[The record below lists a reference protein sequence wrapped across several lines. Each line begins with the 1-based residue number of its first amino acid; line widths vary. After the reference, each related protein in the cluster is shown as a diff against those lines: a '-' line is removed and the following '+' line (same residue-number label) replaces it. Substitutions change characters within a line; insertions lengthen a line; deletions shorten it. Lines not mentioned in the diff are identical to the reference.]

1 PEGAE
6 PEQIEG
12 RVEAVQLA
20 VDQEAHPGLA
30 PAQLVG
36 QPELADQ
43 ADQLGV
49 AVEDAGV
56 VAVDAPPVMLEVR
69 AEPAELPR
77 GLEDHRTVS
86 RLGEEVGGGEPG
98 DAAADHGDAQRTPAA
113 TDEPQREP
121 LVRSRAAWA
130 GGRPPPSRSGS
141 RSSDRALP
149 AFTMPPAPGNRR
161 ACGRR

>member
-1 PEGAE
+1 M
-6 PEQIEG
+6 
-12 RVEAVQLA
+12 
-20 VDQEAHPGLA
+20 PGLA

-49 AVEDAGV
+49 AVEDDVV
-56 VAVDAPPVMLEVR
+56 VAVDAHPVVLEVR
-69 AEPAELPR
+69 AEAAELAG

-113 TDEPQREP
+113 AHEPQRGP
-121 LVRSRAAWA
+121 LVRSCAARVHDA
-130 GGRPPPSRSGS
+130 SCTRN
-141 RSSDRALP
+141 SDRVQAALELAP
-149 AFTMPPAPGNRR
+149 A
-161 ACGRR
+161 